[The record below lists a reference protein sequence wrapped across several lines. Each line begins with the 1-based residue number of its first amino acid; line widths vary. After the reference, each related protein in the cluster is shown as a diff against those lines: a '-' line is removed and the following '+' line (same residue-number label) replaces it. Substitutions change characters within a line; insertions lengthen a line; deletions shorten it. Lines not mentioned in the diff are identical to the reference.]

1 MGMRTTRRWTATAL
15 AAALGGAA
23 VSPSWADGDEFFAF
37 RSKLFNE
44 NGARAEV
51 DIGFVGSV
59 KDEAG
64 ARLADAVITV
74 AVNVET
80 ENGVQR
86 VTFDSYTDLLGR
98 YRTLD
103 AAGAAADLL
112 GIEVYLLPEDVEL
125 IGVEKEGYVQVRRFQ
140 RGTSGKETIQEVD
153 FIMRPAK

>member
-1 MGMRTTRRWTATAL
+1 MIKTRRWTTRAC
-15 AAALGGAA
+15 AAALMVFAA
-23 VSPSWADGDEFFAF
+23 SRAWADGDEFFTF
-37 RSKLFNE
+37 RSRLFNE

-59 KDEAG
+59 KDDAG
-64 ARLADAVITV
+64 ARIADAVITV
-74 AVNVET
+74 AVSVET

-125 IGVEKEGYVQVRRFQ
+125 IGVEKEGYVQVRRFL